1 MACLL
6 HYNMDV
12 SLVIRFLGNNY
23 TAAHREVSET
33 VETLRQHNINKEL
46 IQHYIHIMTVGC
58 PNKMVFETTRMNA
71 LKYWRG
77 ENNPSIKRK
86 LSKVIETMNKEER
99 NNFVIPLPSWLWRFT
114 PHLFFHPAAHS
125 RERREEG

>member
-33 VETLRQHNINKEL
+33 VETLRQHNIDEEL
-46 IQHYIHIMTVGC
+46 IQHYIRVMKVGC
-58 PNKMVFETTRMNA
+58 PNKMVFETTRMTA
-71 LKYWRG
+71 
-77 ENNPSIKRK
+77 I
-86 LSKVIETMNKEER
+86 
-99 NNFVIPLPSWLWRFT
+99 
-114 PHLFFHPAAHS
+114 
-125 RERREEG
+125 